1 MGTMRPRAR
10 KGRMAG
16 VRVYNEM
23 KRTLEDFLVP
33 ELRAIREDLRLL
45 GEKLDRIGAPR
56 PAKVDAL
63 EAPRLC

>member
-10 KGRMAG
+10 KGRMAR
-16 VRVYNEM
+16 VRVYDEM
-23 KRTLEDFLVP
+23 KRALEDFLVP

-45 GEKLDRIGAPR
+45 GEKLDRVGAPR

-63 EAPRLC
+63 EVRRLC